1 MVGLVFSRRRPI
13 HLIAPFIAGTLLIG
27 IVGYR
32 VAGLGWLDAVYQ
44 TLTTFTTVGFQDLS
58 PRTGGARVFTIVMVA
73 TGVVA
78 LAFFFSLVTASV
90 VENQLRYR
98 GRRRLES
105 KLRELANHI
114 IICGGGRFGRA
125 IAAEL
130 LRKKVPFALIELDP
144 ARAAAAREEG
154 LLVVEGDA
162 TEEAVL
168 ETAGI
173 FRARA
178 LLTTLESDASNVYV
192 TLTAKQMS
200 PDLHVVSIGL
210 DERAARKLKA
220 AGAGEVVSPYV
231 LGGSWMAQIA
241 SSPTVA
247 DFIRLATGAN
257 PVDFYM
263 DEQKIAAGSPLAGV
277 QLRESPIRSRFG
289 VIVVAVRRA
298 TGEMLTNPPGEIV
311 LGPGDV
317 LVSLGQHEKLAELRT
332 LAAGKH

>member
-1 MVGLVFSRRRPI
+1 VFARRRPI
-13 HLIAPFIAGTLLIG
+13 HLIAPFIGGTLLIG

-32 VAGLGWLDAVYQ
+32 LVGLDWLDSVYQ
-44 TLTTFTTVGFQDLS
+44 TLMTFTTVGYEDLT
-58 PRTGGARVFTIVMVA
+58 PQTRGARVFTIAMVA

-78 LAFFFSLVTASV
+78 LALFFSLVTASV

-105 KLRELANHI
+105 KLRELANHVI
-114 IICGGGRFGRA
+114 VCGGGRFGRA

-130 LRKKVPFALIELDP
+130 LRKKEPFAVIELNP
-144 ARAAAAREEG
+144 ARAATAREEG

-168 ETAGI
+168 NTAGI
-173 FRARA
+173 SRARA

-200 PDLHVVSIGL
+200 PNLHVVSIGL
-210 DERAARKLKA
+210 DERAARKLRA

-231 LGGSWMAQIA
+231 LGGSWMAQLA

-247 DFIRLATGAN
+247 DFMKLATGAN

-263 DEQKIAAGSPLAGV
+263 DEQRIAAGSPLAGV
-277 QLRESPIRSRFG
+277 QLRESPIRSKLG

-298 TGEMLTNPPGEIV
+298 SGEMLTSPPGEIV

-317 LVSLGQHEKLAELRT
+317 LVSLGQHEKLAELKA
-332 LAAGKH
+332 LAAGTPG